1 MVEGRLPDGLRDR
14 VERSMTPV
22 RPLGSPWR
30 RAATLLPWAAILLL
44 AVPIVWGLRGDR
56 EALGLWR
63 LWGGSLL
70 QIVFALVVAGAAVA
84 ESMPGRL
91 PSRVTTASIAGIG
104 AVAFLATTLV
114 TYAASATFVPAA
126 FGSRYFWIC
135 LSHPFLLGLPALGIV
150 GVLVERGL
158 ASRPAL
164 AGALAGLGA
173 GLVSDASWR
182 LYCHV
187 SDPGHVL
194 AAHAGAI
201 AALTALGA
209 AAGAVSL
216 RGFWGAGPE
225 GPAYRTGYRT
235 SRARRS

>member
-63 LWGGSLL
+63 FWGGSLL
-70 QIVFALVVAGAAVA
+70 QIVLALVVAGAAVA

-126 FGSRYFWIC
+126 FGSRTSGSACRIRSC
-135 LSHPFLLGLPALGIV
+135 SGCRRSASSACSSSAGSRHGRRL
-150 GVLVERGL
+150 RGRWPGSGR
-158 ASRPAL
+158 AWSATR
-164 AGALAGLGA
+164 AGGST
-173 GLVSDASWR
+173 VTSPIRVTFWR
-182 LYCHV
+182 LTRW
-187 SDPGHVL
+187 P
-194 AAHAGAI
+194 
-201 AALTALGA
+201 
-209 AAGAVSL
+209 
-216 RGFWGAGPE
+216 
-225 GPAYRTGYRT
+225 
-235 SRARRS
+235 SRR